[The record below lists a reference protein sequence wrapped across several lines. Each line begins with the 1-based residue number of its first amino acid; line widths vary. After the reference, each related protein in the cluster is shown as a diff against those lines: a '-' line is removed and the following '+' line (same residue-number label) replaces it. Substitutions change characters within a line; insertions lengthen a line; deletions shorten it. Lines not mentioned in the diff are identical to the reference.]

1 MTLDCGDVKSDLPF
15 SYYWKLHDNLIDGE
29 YLRKLTV
36 NTSSVSSSGV
46 YTCLV
51 TTVVG
56 QTSGP
61 GIVMEIYE
69 PPNIISEPDDAT
81 YLLPIDFGNVTFIC
95 EISGWP
101 CPNISWFYT
110 DLENTFLLS
119 GKYESE
125 LILNNINASNGGYY
139 YCKANNSHGTVTSR
153 FATLDVLRIEFPK
166 QFIEMSIDIVSI
178 HINKTEGFNKNDK
191 LSELKNSFNS
201 SRDDETTTKHRAKDN
216 RNYLYKGFA
225 EQLRNSIYQNI
236 SFFTTNKKEQN
247 VTTLHFTIL
256 SIFNLSLHENAVPRK
271 ILLRISKQSRQDLAN
286 SASKLV
292 NLIFL
297 NKSTIYV
304 QDSIIVVDNT
314 SLTYK
319 ATLDECQSGYQLD
332 KNGIFCGKF

>member
-15 SYYWKLHDNLIDGE
+15 SYNWKLHDNLLDGE
-29 YLRKLTV
+29 YLRRLTV
-36 NTSSVSSSGV
+36 NTSSTSSSGV

-51 TTVVG
+51 TSVIG
-56 QTSGP
+56 QASGP
-61 GIVMEIYE
+61 GILLEIYE
-69 PPNIISEPDDAT
+69 PPNILTEPDDAT
-81 YLLPIDFGNVTFIC
+81 FLLPNDFGNVTFIC
-95 EISGWP
+95 EVSGWP
-101 CPNISWFYT
+101 RPNISWFYT
-110 DLENTFLLS
+110 DLKNTFLLS

-139 YCKANNSHGTVTSR
+139 YCKANNSHGTATSR
-153 FATLDVLRIEFPK
+153 FATLDVLGIELPK

-178 HINKTEGFNKNDK
+178 HINTTEGVNTSYK
-191 LSELKNSFNS
+191 LSDS
-201 SRDDETTTKHRAKDN
+201 SLDDRTTNKDQSPDE

-225 EQLRNSIYQNI
+225 EQLRNSIHQNI
-236 SFFTTNKKEQN
+236 SFFTTNEKEKN
-247 VTTLHFTIL
+247 VTTLHFIIT
-256 SIFNLSLHENAVPRK
+256 SIFNVSLHENEVSRK
-271 ILLRISKQSRQDLAN
+271 DLLKISKQSRQDLAN

-297 NKSTIYV
+297 NQSTIYV

-319 ATLDECQSGYQLD
+319 ATLDECQPGYQLD